1 MEESSNQEFSEHR
14 VGPTVTPETL
24 RKVISYTSQE
34 IDNLRSD
41 VKELVLIRK
50 EMMKQLKR
58 AEIEISELETQ
69 WLMEVQ

>member
-14 VGPTVTPETL
+14 AIPTVTPEIL
-24 RKVISYTSQE
+24 RELISYISQE

-41 VKELVLIRK
+41 VKALVLTRK